1 MGSVKHAVIT
11 FCKAQLSAQVATVVD
26 FTVTAFLTEVFGIWY
41 LIATFI
47 GALSGGI
54 VNCVVNYHWVF
65 QAQTLKKRFVAIKYL
80 MVWGGSILLNTGGTY
95 LLTELSS
102 HHYLISKVIVAVL
115 VGFFWN
121 YQLQR
126 LFVYRDNHL
135 KDKLGRLRTH
145 HEQVEETKESL

>member
-26 FTVTAFLTEVFGIWY
+26 FTVTAFLTEIFGIWY
-41 LIATFI
+41 LIATFL
-47 GALSGGI
+47 GALSGGV
-54 VNCVVNYHWVF
+54 VNCVVNYNWVF
-65 QAQTLKKRFVAIKYL
+65 QAQTLKKRFVALKYL